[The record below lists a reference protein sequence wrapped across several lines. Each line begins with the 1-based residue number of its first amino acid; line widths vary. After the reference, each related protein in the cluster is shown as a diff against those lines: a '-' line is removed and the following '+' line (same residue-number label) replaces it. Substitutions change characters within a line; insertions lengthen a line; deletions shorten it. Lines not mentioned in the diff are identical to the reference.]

1 MRTSGLT
8 SMRMCSME
16 ELLGKV
22 PCQVCIMVIVLDTVI
37 SVRGD
42 EIGSP
47 SKRGGHEGEGGSV

>member
-1 MRTSGLT
+1 
-8 SMRMCSME
+8 MRMCNKE
-16 ELLGKV
+16 EPLGKV
-22 PCQVCIMVIVLDTVI
+22 PCQGCIMVIVLDTVI